1 MNHILGVKYWNI
13 ATVEKEHYMILALG
27 VSNMILF

>member
-1 MNHILGVKYWNI
+1 MGVNYWNI
-13 ATVEKEHYMILALG
+13 ATVEKEHYMILAVG